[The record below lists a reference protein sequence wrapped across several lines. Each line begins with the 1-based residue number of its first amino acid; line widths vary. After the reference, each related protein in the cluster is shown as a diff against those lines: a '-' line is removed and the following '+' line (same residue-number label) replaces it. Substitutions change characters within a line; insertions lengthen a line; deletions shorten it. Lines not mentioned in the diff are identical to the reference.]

1 MKADKRRARFGARND
16 GPGWW
21 HVWQYQRP
29 LALKQRWG
37 DWKVPKKRALHRGP
51 EAIIPVELK
60 RG

>member
-21 HVWQYQRP
+21 HVWQYRRP
-29 LALKQRWG
+29 LAFKQRWG

-51 EAIIPVELK
+51 GRLL
-60 RG
+60 G